1 MDELTNAIQLLQSQ
15 IVEQENIQETIQENI
30 QETIQQPVLNLPNE
44 YENTQ
49 PVLNLPNIV
58 DIPNII
64 PYELAIREQIRS
76 LLEQQNVP
84 EDQIEGMIQQ
94 QLNNLSNQGD
104 DGMM

>member
-15 IVEQENIQETIQENI
+15 LVEQENIQ
-30 QETIQQPVLNLPNE
+30 QPALNLPNLQPPLVE

-64 PYELAIREQIRS
+64 DIREQIR
-76 LLEQQNVP
+76 LLLQQQNVP
-84 EDQIEGMIQQ
+84 EDQIDGMIQQ
-94 QLNNLSNQGD
+94 QLNTLSGQGD